1 MLKKTTYKRPQ
12 RSIEELNKICGDAF
26 RALKI
31 PEHWKFKEYERVAL
45 DTEAEPEDM
54 EIQSIAAVFVDK
66 RTSGINLKH
75 YRLNFHTYSER
86 LSLTEVTYPDY
97 GKTAYC
103 CLTSNKVPEQL
114 NEYITNNLN

>member
-12 RSIEELNKICGDAF
+12 RSVEELNKICGDAF
-26 RALKI
+26 RSVKV
-31 PEHWKFKEYERVAL
+31 PEHWKFKEYDRVPL

-54 EIQSIAAVFVDK
+54 EIQAIAAIFIDK
-66 RTSGINLKH
+66 RTSGLNLKH

-86 LSLTEVTYPDY
+86 LSICEVRFTDY
-97 GKTAYC
+97 GKKAYS
-103 CLTSNKVPEQL
+103 CLIDNKNPEQL